1 MVKLELGEKGKIGE
15 KWPRVKIR
23 KKLLK
28 KRVKNGREG
37 IEKKKKRKKK
47 EGKGKESH
55 QMS

>member
-1 MVKLELGEKGKIGE
+1 MKLELGEKGKIGE
-15 KWPRVKIR
+15 NGQWSKFARNCY
-23 KKLLK
+23 K

-37 IEKKKKRKKK
+37 IEKKK

>member
-1 MVKLELGEKGKIGE
+1 MVKLELGEKE
-15 KWPRVKIR
+15 KLEKNGQGSKFARNCY
-23 KKLLK
+23 K

-37 IEKKKKRKKK
+37 IEKKK